1 MSLFLLLIIHSWCI
15 HITFL
20 ASVTSVVHRNLIYFT
35 VTSRLITELG
45 DRKPKQQGYN
55 WRHFHY
61 FQVLKWQDD
70 VKLYLWRKIFDKY
83 FIKCLFRIPVDC
95 NLIRYLINICSES
108 RWAAISSA
116 HRACSVAICEGAGKV
131 FGWKVAELLLPIAI
145 FSRVD
150 YHHHHHHQHHH
161 LRHHLP
167 ISIRWQFKHRAE
179 LLCGSEEVLFA
190 EVW

>member
-1 MSLFLLLIIHSWCI
+1 MLAFSSILCSAEIGWRRKIEFSHHLHFHCKIFLLLAKVFYSSWDLSNSCQRKANPFSYCLGLHVSLFLLLIIHSWCI

-55 WRHFHY
+55 WRHFHC

-70 VKLYLWRKIFDKY
+70 VKLYLWRNIFNRY

-95 NLIRYLINICSES
+95 NLIRYLINI
-108 RWAAISSA
+108 
-116 HRACSVAICEGAGKV
+116 
-131 FGWKVAELLLPIAI
+131 L
-145 FSRVD
+145 
-150 YHHHHHHQHHH
+150 
-161 LRHHLP
+161 
-167 ISIRWQFKHRAE
+167 
-179 LLCGSEEVLFA
+179 
-190 EVW
+190 